1 MSEEAVDLND
11 FISKKSKDRVY
22 PLLRKFDAIW
32 TNRNNMTFCQLVKEV
47 TENQE
52 LSDKE
57 LSEYMNKYI
66 EEHKLKW
73 NG

>member
-22 PLLRKFDAIW
+22 PLLRKFDVIW